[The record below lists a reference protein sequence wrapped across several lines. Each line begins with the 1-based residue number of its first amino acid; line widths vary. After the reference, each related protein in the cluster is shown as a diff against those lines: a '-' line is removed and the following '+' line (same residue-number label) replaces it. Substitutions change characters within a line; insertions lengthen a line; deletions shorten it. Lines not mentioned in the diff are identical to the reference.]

1 MGCFDANSRWVSE
14 AFVGATCLHSALHAI
29 TRYPKIRA
37 VSSPALAGRLVN
49 RLRDVG
55 MVIDDVPL
63 VDWATG
69 PDDNYLLALAEVGC
83 VSGAT
88 VYGL

>member
-1 MGCFDANSRWVSE
+1 
-14 AFVGATCLHSALHAI
+14 
-29 TRYPKIRA
+29 
-37 VSSPALAGRLVN
+37 
-49 RLRDVG
+49 